1 MQLISVRLPKL
12 LVKKIDHMA
21 KKGKLNRSE
30 LIRSVLESVVND
42 VHDLKSDRLTEV
54 RDELLLAVGQLGDSL
69 RQLPKFIRRADMHVD
84 GSDGEMPGENLKPT
98 SPAPSQSSHV
108 HVPTIDSNRTD
119 PRRSSNID
127 NDDFNRT
134 LRRPN
139 LASVDPNSNV
149 RSTSELEQMYAKK
162 LEKASPKTAQKIEQQ
177 KSDQIANTVGWSTAV
192 NVKPELT
199 LRPRKASLDC
209 VAEIIINKRDP
220 DEPVSKP
227 THHESVVSKLDKNP
241 SQTLV
246 SKDRRRVRRDGQLKG
261 RPIGEERRQSIRL
274 ARVLAYKNWD
284 AQRLAE
290 RLRMPIEIIEYA
302 IKGQKDLASLKVE
315 ALLST
320 WEEEM
325 QCVGWLPEGYN

>member
-1 MQLISVRLPKL
+1 MQLISVRLPKS

-30 LIRSVLESVVND
+30 FIRSVLDSVVTD
-42 VHDLKSDRLTEV
+42 AQGLKSDRLTEV

-84 GSDGEMPGENLKPT
+84 GTDVEVAAVNFKPT
-98 SPAPSQSSHV
+98 PSATSPSSQV
-108 HVPTIDSNRTD
+108 HVPTIDSNRAE
-119 PRRSSNID
+119 PRRSTKID
-127 NDDFNRT
+127 NDDFKGT
-134 LRRPN
+134 LGGPN

-149 RSTSELEQMYAKK
+149 RSTSELARMQSKK
-162 LEKASPKTAQKIEQQ
+162 LEKTSPKTAHKIEPEL
-177 KSDQIANTVGWSTAV
+177 SDQITNTVGWSTAP

-199 LRPRKASLDC
+199 LRPRKESLDY
-209 VAEIIINKRDP
+209 VAEIIIDKADP
-220 DEPVSKP
+220 DEQMTQSDRAQSGVSKVDE
-227 THHESVVSKLDKNP
+227 TP

-302 IKGQKDLASLKVE
+302 IEGQKDLASLKVE

-325 QCVGWLPEGYN
+325 QCVGWIPEGHN